1 MSWESLLSLLGESF
15 KVLSGFITKMFG
27 LSTQNIILLI
37 FYKAIYLSILI
48 FELKIQNLLL
58 VIIIVVSNLIPLSFI
73 IKPFE

>member
-1 MSWESLLSLLGESF
+1 LSWESLLSLLGESF